1 MEAYFHSDPRIE
13 AWVNQI
19 TENIFTVCLLTGADS
34 EVEFQKGSDIVEK
47 LTQVL
52 QGISIFPPEYLEDG
66 LKQLLEQQLPDSRVI
81 NNFPSF
87 QATMNKMLH
96 EGMTKAMNQ
105 QNNENP
111 EILPSI
117 KEGGSV
123 EELNDEFVPERVM
136 TAMASVNSTAANFWE
151 PGVNLQIPEFAELMA
166 TSKDHPLV
174 IAETI
179 VDLPVASTPN
189 LTKPYGIIR
198 KTQIPDQADRLKHVL
213 GNIFPN
219 VTISWNLNLMG
230 HTFLAQV
237 GDILIC
243 LQNPERPCPVEKL
256 NKEGW
261 KVYTCSAED
270 LLFPRRLD
278 RGIRQIHR
286 LGKLCKKG

>member
-1 MEAYFHSDPRIE
+1 
-13 AWVNQI
+13 
-19 TENIFTVCLLTGADS
+19 
-34 EVEFQKGSDIVEK
+34 
-47 LTQVL
+47 
-52 QGISIFPPEYLEDG
+52 
-66 LKQLLEQQLPDSRVI
+66 
-81 NNFPSF
+81 
-87 QATMNKMLH
+87 
-96 EGMTKAMNQ
+96 MTKAMNQ

-136 TAMASVNSTAANFWE
+136 TAMASVNNTTADFWE
-151 PGVNLQIPEFAELMA
+151 PSVVLQMPELEELIA
-166 TSKDHPLV
+166 ASKDHSLDLAAP
-174 IAETI
+174 I
-179 VDLPVASTPN
+179 VN
-189 LTKPYGIIR
+189 LTAASNLNPIKPYGIIR
-198 KTQIPDQADRLKHVL
+198 KSQIPDRANRLKHVL

-237 GDILIC
+237 EDILIC
-243 LQNPERPCPVEKL
+243 LQNPEQPCPVEKL

-261 KVYTCSAED
+261 KVYACSPED
-270 LLFPRRLD
+270 LSFPRRLD